1 MGKRSTALKLL
12 VDEEQEIPHEI
23 MRFVAMGDEL
33 VLQSKLGNN
42 WEHIYRVA
50 FLPRVDAE
58 YKICNWF
65 TATHPQ
71 SPHPNNLIA
80 ARPGPNRTRLTLS
93 NSRLMFDI
101 HRAKWIVAQSA
112 AVKRFAMY

>member
-42 WEHIYRVA
+42 WE
-50 FLPRVDAE
+50 
-58 YKICNWF
+58 
-65 TATHPQ
+65 TGSPQ
-71 SPHPNNLIA
+71 L
-80 ARPGPNRTRLTLS
+80 
-93 NSRLMFDI
+93 I
-101 HRAKWIVAQSA
+101 HRTHISTT
-112 AVKRFAMY
+112 

>member
-33 VLQSKLGNN
+33 VLQSKLENN
-42 WEHIYRVA
+42 WEHIYRVV

-71 SPHPNNLIA
+71 VHRNSSTEPTSQQPDRGA
-80 ARPGPNRTRLTLS
+80 SRTKQNATDPIQLA
-93 NSRLMFDI
+93 I
-101 HRAKWIVAQSA
+101 
-112 AVKRFAMY
+112 